1 MKLISILLLF
11 TSLSTF
17 AQINLTGN
25 LIDSDGAP
33 IAFANVVLLDVEE
46 GTFKYGTSTDETG
59 NFSFPNVIN
68 GDYNFNA
75 SFVGYVTF
83 RES

>member
-33 IAFANVVLLDVEE
+33 IAFANV
-46 GTFKYGTSTDETG
+46 Y
-59 NFSFPNVIN
+59 FSM
-68 GDYNFNA
+68 
-75 SFVGYVTF
+75 
-83 RES
+83 